1 MSQLK
6 DPRSD
11 LSITINTAT
20 DIYTLKKP
28 FLIQYCENKNLKST
42 GTTTELR
49 ARLSRYLRGA
59 ITLEDV
65 DDSLDVEKR
74 NIILNN
80 SITNKIDL
88 KNLLKDAELSDSSPD
103 QKDSNKNPS
112 ATYSTSLTLYDNLN
126 NSLNSFS
133 NRVGKILENSN
144 TSGSN
149 SQDQSTQL
157 YQNTLIHFENS
168 ITSPENSKHIYQE
181 IVLNKDNSTNNQANT
196 NFNTNFILPP
206 TNCTEQKENG

>member
-11 LSITINTAT
+11 LAITINTAT

-28 FLIQYCENKNLKST
+28 FLVQYCENKNLKST
-42 GTTTELR
+42 GNTTELR

-65 DDSLDVEKR
+65 DESLDVEKR

-88 KNLLKDAELSDSSPD
+88 KKLLKDAELSDSSPEQED
-103 QKDSNKNPS
+103 NNKNPS
-112 ATYSTSLTLYDNLN
+112 ATSSTSLTLYDNLN
-126 NSLNSFS
+126 NSLN
-133 NRVGKILENSN
+133 
-144 TSGSN
+144 
-149 SQDQSTQL
+149 
-157 YQNTLIHFENS
+157 
-168 ITSPENSKHIYQE
+168 
-181 IVLNKDNSTNNQANT
+181 
-196 NFNTNFILPP
+196 
-206 TNCTEQKENG
+206 